1 MIDTIKKLVQDLLE
15 KMVEKASVEVI
26 EDNGIYHVNIKTE
39 DEAPAIIGRHG
50 ETIRSIQ
57 KILEVML
64 FKSTKERVDV
74 LINVNDY
81 REKQIE
87 RLNYIADQ
95 AAQKVIEQ
103 NTSTYLRGFS
113 SYERRIIHEHVS
125 KNYLNLTSYSVGEGR
140 DRRLVVDLK
149 KEDQKE
155 IEIEIDKED

>member
-125 KNYLNLTSYSVGEGR
+125 KNYPNLTSYSVGEGR